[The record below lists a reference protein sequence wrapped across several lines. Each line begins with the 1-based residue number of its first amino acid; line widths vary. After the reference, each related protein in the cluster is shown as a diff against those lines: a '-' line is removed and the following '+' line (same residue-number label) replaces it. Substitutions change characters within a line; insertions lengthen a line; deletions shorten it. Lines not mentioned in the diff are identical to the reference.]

1 VAFPALSPSAA
12 ARGSRS
18 VLPATVDAGPV
29 RRAYPE
35 TFTHATAIGPIIE
48 LQLALSRL
56 HHD

>member
-1 VAFPALSPSAA
+1 
-12 ARGSRS
+12 
-18 VLPATVDAGPV
+18 VDAGPV

-56 HHD
+56 HHDQGSNQGVTPGTLVPLTAIDC